1 MKLQERESSKRDAEC
16 TLTAASTHHVPCTGT
31 LRCNSSSLAGGGD
44 AYPVLS
50 LLTTDLTSSSPRSRR
65 RTPEGEP
72 LAAPVAGMDITGVRS
87 FLLSDTDVV
96 FDSHF
101 HPLKPGILAVATI
114 EGHVH
119 V

>member
-1 MKLQERESSKRDAEC
+1 
-16 TLTAASTHHVPCTGT
+16 
-31 LRCNSSSLAGGGD
+31 
-44 AYPVLS
+44 
-50 LLTTDLTSSSPRSRR
+50 
-65 RTPEGEP
+65 
-72 LAAPVAGMDITGVRS
+72 MDFTGVRS